1 MGNKKIV
8 IHKNTQLP
16 YLLMFMIAFS
26 DQYVMLILANKVA
39 ASVFKNIISGAVLLY
54 GLWVILYLFKFNE
67 IIANLMKKKAW
78 DVWIVFI
85 LVIISVAAFYINNWK
100 ARMVVP
106 QDSAIR
112 LLLFSFPIYLMARSI
127 LDYNYISERLWIIAY
142 VYFGFCVL
150 TMSMSSALSVQQGY
164 NTNMVKGYQF
174 GLCTLIWFENYFHSS
189 TKTTLNKLNL
199 VFGCISFLLVIAY
212 GSRGTLLV
220 CFAFIVA
227 ISLEKILC
235 EGVSKYIILIALL
248 VLIIY
253 LFKGQL
259 ISYLTDLF
267 SKLGFNSRTI
277 AWLTMADSSLDSSG
291 RDSLYL
297 DAIVAIKNNPI
308 FGYGILGDRM
318 LLGLYVHNIFLE
330 ILLDFGVI
338 IGGYI
343 SIKMIICSIKSY
355 ICLYTR
361 RISVIIIF
369 AMVSLM
375 VSGSFLHNGA
385 FWLALGI
392 MLNSG
397 KQYVIRK

>member
-1 MGNKKIV
+1 M
-8 IHKNTQLP
+8 
-16 YLLMFMIAFS
+16 
-26 DQYVMLILANKVA
+26 
-39 ASVFKNIISGAVLLY
+39 
-54 GLWVILYLFKFNE
+54 
-67 IIANLMKKKAW
+67 
-78 DVWIVFI
+78 
-85 LVIISVAAFYINNWK
+85 
-100 ARMVVP
+100 
-106 QDSAIR
+106 
-112 LLLFSFPIYLMARSI
+112 
-127 LDYNYISERLWIIAY
+127 
-142 VYFGFCVL
+142 
-150 TMSMSSALSVQQGY
+150 
-164 NTNMVKGYQF
+164 
-174 GLCTLIWFENYFHSS
+174 
-189 TKTTLNKLNL
+189 
-199 VFGCISFLLVIAY
+199 
-212 GSRGTLLV
+212 
-220 CFAFIVA
+220 A